1 MCTATPG
8 DGNDADQRK
17 ADVTLRENT
26 DARAPRGAK
35 RAGNIVF
42 EKKTRKKSQGKLM
55 FLGSLFLCS

>member
-26 DARAPRGAK
+26 DARASRGAK

-42 EKKTRKKSQGKLM
+42 EKKNKKKTRKKSQGKLV
-55 FLGSLFLCS
+55 F

>member
-1 MCTATPG
+1 MCTSTPG

-42 EKKTRKKSQGKLM
+42 GKKNGKNLKV
-55 FLGSLFLCS
+55 S